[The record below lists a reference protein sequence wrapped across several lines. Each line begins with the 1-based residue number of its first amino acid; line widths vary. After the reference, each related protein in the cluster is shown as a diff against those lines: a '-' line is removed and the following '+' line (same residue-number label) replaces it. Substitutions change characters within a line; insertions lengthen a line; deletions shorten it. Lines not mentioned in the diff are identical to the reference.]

1 MRQRSH
7 ASIRGVAPVCPTSAR
22 WPSTV
27 NHGKESL
34 LADLAAPD
42 DRELLQAI
50 ADRADVLVENFRPG
64 TLDGWGWGWDELHA
78 RNPAL
83 VYASITGF
91 GHTGPEAWEGAY
103 DVVIQAES
111 GLMSVTGFPDGPP
124 VLAGT
129 SIADYLSG
137 LNAFAAISAA
147 LVQSRATGEGS
158 RIDIAMFD
166 SLLAILGAHVFD
178 YLATGAEPQRS
189 GNANPLA
196 TPFDIYPAADG
207 PIAVCAPL
215 DPAFAA
221 LVTVLDRPE
230 LAEDPRFA
238 RLADRLAH
246 REDAGSGDRGGA
258 VRAHPGRGRPPGCSG
273 QGSPPAWCGPCP
285 RRSTRPRPT
294 PGGWSSRSR
303 AAPCASPA
311 TPSTWPPSTTT
322 RAGRPRPTWASTPR
336 PSGPSSWTGPEPVG
350 RRTWDR
356 DRDRGPC
363 RRVPAH
369 GGQEFERRIAAAF
382 RGTGSGPPATVAW
395 LGEVLG
401 ELTQATARAP
411 GPATPASWATCWP
424 GWPRSPTG
432 SICRSRRRPPLRR
445 RLPRC
450 GTRPCACPDPTAATG
465 CASSEQPRT
474 VSGSPRG
481 SVRRRR

>member
-1 MRQRSH
+1 MLDLTH
-7 ASIRGVAPVCPTSAR
+7 ALSGPYCTMLLGEMGAR
-22 WPSTV
+22 VVKVEQPPHGDAGRNMPPMVDGRPEFFHAV

-124 VLAGT
+124 VLTGT
-129 SIADYLSG
+129 SIADYISG

-246 REDAGSGDRGGA
+246 REELDREIEGALSGLTRDEATTRLQRAGIPAGVVRTVPEAVDSAQANARRMVLEVEGGPM
-258 VRAHPGRGRPPGCSG
+258 RIPGHALHLATVDHDPSRPP
-273 QGSPPAWCGPCP
+273 
-285 RRSTRPRPT
+285 
-294 PGGWSSRSR
+294 
-303 AAPCASPA
+303 AA
-311 TPSTWPPSTTT
+311 
-322 RAGRPRPTWASTPR
+322 
-336 PSGPSSWTGPEPVG
+336 
-350 RRTWDR
+350 D
-356 DRDRGPC
+356 
-363 RRVPAH
+363 
-369 GGQEFERRIAAAF
+369 
-382 RGTGSGPPATVAW
+382 
-395 LGEVLG
+395 LGEHTEAL
-401 ELTQATARAP
+401 RAEFLD
-411 GPATPASWATCWP
+411 GA
-424 GWPRSPTG
+424 
-432 SICRSRRRPPLRR
+432 
-445 RLPRC
+445 
-450 GTRPCACPDPTAATG
+450 
-465 CASSEQPRT
+465 
-474 VSGSPRG
+474 
-481 SVRRRR
+481 